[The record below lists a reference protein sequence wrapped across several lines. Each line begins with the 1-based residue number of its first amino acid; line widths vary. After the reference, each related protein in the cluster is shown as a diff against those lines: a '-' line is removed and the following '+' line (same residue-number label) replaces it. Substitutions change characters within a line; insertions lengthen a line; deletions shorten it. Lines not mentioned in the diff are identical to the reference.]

1 MIPLS
6 KRLSKLSS
14 AKSCDMD
21 TLSSLEEQL
30 RNEVA
35 ARQRVESQLKGAE
48 VTGRGKVATPTH

>member
-14 AKSCDMD
+14 AKSYDMD

-35 ARQRVESQLKGAE
+35 ARQRVESQLREQRSQVGVK
-48 VTGRGKVATPTH
+48 